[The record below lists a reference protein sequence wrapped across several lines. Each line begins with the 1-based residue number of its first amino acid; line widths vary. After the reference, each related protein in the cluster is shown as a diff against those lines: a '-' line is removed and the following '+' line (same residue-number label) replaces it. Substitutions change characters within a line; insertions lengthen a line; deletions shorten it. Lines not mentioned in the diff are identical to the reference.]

1 MPGSVAPDLSDLPV
15 VDGHCH
21 PLLADPWALAPAAF
35 TDLFTEGRSGTMG
48 AHVAQTG
55 YFRRAL
61 RELARRLDTEPTVEA
76 VLAQRRHLGPAAAAQ
91 WIAQSRI
98 AALLVD
104 TGYPPGAMVLG
115 EMRRQLPCAIHEVFR
130 IEACAQDLLAEALP
144 YRDFVDAFVQALRA
158 AVARSVAFKSIIAY
172 RSGLAIRPW
181 AEADATA
188 AYEQARI
195 RFQRQGT
202 SRLTDKPLLDTLF
215 GLTLDVARET
225 DRPLQVHAGFGDP
238 DIDLGQA
245 NPLLLRPLLEDPR
258 RSGVRIVI
266 LHMAYPYFREAAFM
280 AAVWP
285 DIHLDL
291 SLALPFLGAGAVA
304 PLIEILALAPASKV
318 LYGSDVQ
325 ALPELFA
332 MAADWGRFALG
343 GALTWLAERD
353 ELTGDES
360 REIARQILA
369 ENAVRLYGL
378 PSNATSAA
386 LTGAVRSPRE
396 PRRGPARS
404 PSTRRRGV

>member
-1 MPGSVAPDLSDLPV
+1 MPGFAAPDLSDLPV

-35 TDLFTEGRSGTMG
+35 TELFTEGRPGTMA
-48 AHVAQTG
+48 AHVVQTG

-61 RELARRLDTEPTVEA
+61 RELARRLDTELTVEA
-76 VLAQRRHLGPAAAAQ
+76 VLARRRQLGSAGVAR
-91 WIAQSRI
+91 WTAQSQI
-98 AALLVD
+98 VGLLVD
-104 TGYPPGAMVLG
+104 TGYPPGAMAI
-115 EMRRQLPCAIHEVFR
+115 EDMRRLLPCALHEVFR
-130 IEACAQDLLAEALP
+130 IETCAQGLLAEALP

-158 AVARSVAFKSIIAY
+158 AAARSVAFKSIIAY
-172 RSGLAIRPW
+172 RSGLAIGRW
-181 AEADATA
+181 AEADAKA
-188 AYEQARI
+188 AYEQALL
-195 RFQRQGT
+195 RFQREGT

-225 DRPLQVHAGFGDP
+225 GRPLQVHAGLGDP

-245 NPLLLRPLLEDPR
+245 NPLLLRPPLEDPR

-285 DIHLDL
+285 QIHLDL
-291 SLALPFLGAGAVA
+291 SLALPLLGAGAVA

-332 MAADWGRFALG
+332 LAADWARVALG
-343 GALTWLAERD
+343 GALAWLAERG
-353 ELTGDES
+353 ELTPDES
-360 REIARQILA
+360 REVARQILA

-378 PSNATSAA
+378 PVSAIPA
-386 LTGAVRSPRE
+386 PLRAAGRSPRAR
-396 PRRGPARS
+396 RRGAARS
-404 PSTRRRGV
+404 PSTRRPGV